1 MFQCELLVTD
11 IDWISSIV
19 VRASKEYSTS
29 VMSQK
34 DPIANDLIEII
45 DDNPFVSPSLLEV
58 EVSIWTNAIL
68 MQSYDSF

>member
-11 IDWISSIV
+11 IDWIFSIV
-19 VRASKEYSTS
+19 VRVSKDYSTS
-29 VMSQK
+29 VMSKK

-45 DDNPFVSPSLLEV
+45 DDNPFASPIFLEV